1 MDLFTLFLTKLA
13 QPLLAFFGG
22 CFTLLVR
29 IDRWWTKK
37 TDITK
42 LNIRWVI
49 FNTLLF
55 IFAVS
60 QQIQVKNAKI
70 INDNRNTN
78 NVNFLVVK
86 VKELEEWKINRLE
99 NEITELKETRKIAL
113 ENEKEIQ
120 RLNSKK

>member
-1 MDLFTLFLTKLA
+1 MDWFTLFLVKLS
-13 QPLLAFFGG
+13 QPLIFFLDKL
-22 CFTLLVR
+22 FALVIK
-29 IDRWWTKK
+29 IDRWWSKK
-37 TDITK
+37 NDYTK
-42 LNIRWVI
+42 LNLRWII

-55 IFAVS
+55 VFAVS

-70 INDNRNTN
+70 INDNRNTVN
-78 NVNFLVVK
+78 TNFLVAK